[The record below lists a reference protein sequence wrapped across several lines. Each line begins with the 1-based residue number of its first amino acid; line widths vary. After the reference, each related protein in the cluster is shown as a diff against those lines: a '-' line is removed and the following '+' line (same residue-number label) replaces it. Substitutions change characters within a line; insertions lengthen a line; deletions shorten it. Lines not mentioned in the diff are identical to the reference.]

1 MKRPTSGSLVRGARR
16 FFVCGARRFFSLA
29 PIALALA
36 GALHA
41 ANSVRWNSI
50 DLPPAGVTGQTIRFS
65 ANVTNAG
72 PTAWNAAFF
81 LELLDANGTPQN
93 YPSVNGTAPG
103 ASANPTF
110 TLTLPPV
117 AGTFVYRF
125 TAMENG
131 VEYFGGVQTRTLVV
145 TPAPAVALS
154 PLTLSRTSVASG
166 DTALATSTAGV
177 AGETIY
183 HGLEGRPTG
192 GTWQNWRVWNGVG
205 GATQTAPVGPAAP
218 GTYEVRA
225 YAARPNASG
234 FYSNSLTLTVVPS
247 VAVSATQSV
256 DSPAFTLADG
266 TGIRSTALPAGQI
279 TYHGIETRRNGG
291 AWQNW
296 GVWNDLGGL
305 EQTKYRTP
313 TASGTYEVRAYT
325 ARANMASNYSPSSF
339 IAVAAQPGAL
349 APETILQ
356 ESRHVNWEEEQDEF
370 GGTGNYSSTMESHP
384 FVLNDGGLLQIS
396 TSGDTNTNA
405 WLLSSIGGVVAGG
418 SGGGGNFSL
427 TFTAPGPG
435 DYCVWVWRED
445 DTGSGDYDLTVSFT
459 PTEQILP
466 LPGTVLA
473 KPEALPATAAN
484 TGGFTANWNGVPGV
498 ARFRLDVAT
507 DELFSAASILP
518 AWNNVDVSNTLS
530 FIVTGL
536 TSGVSYFYR
545 VRAINTVGLPSP
557 SSEPVAA
564 APLGAPPPPPNL
576 GAATAITTG
585 GFTAHWTAIPGVA
598 GYVID
603 LSQELTFATLVGGWS
618 GAGAGGPTATSKTV
632 TGLAAG
638 TTYYYRV
645 RAFNAIGL
653 GPNSLPRT
661 LITLPASGGPSAS
674 LNPGTGLAVDYFS
687 DLTLSQLM
695 DTGTVSQI
703 DDYDDNGDSEEQSS
717 RRYTGFV
724 RPYHSDPLTFVLNA
738 DDGARLYINHQQLID
753 MWTQGGGQGS
763 ATVSLSAGQLYA
775 LELEFFQNGGERRVQ
790 LQWEGGGQAS
800 EVIPASRLYLPGT
813 LQNLPVIGGLHTAGG
828 TFGVAFSAQLMAS
841 GSPTS
846 YTVTGPLPTGLVFN
860 PTTGAITGTPTQTGT
875 FRLTV
880 QATNALSASTPA
892 PLTLTIAKATPVLTV
907 KNESVENQAFLPI
920 TQAMIPVNAV
930 APAAG
935 LPAPTGTIRYS
946 AYRVIVPQIS
956 HNPLTPATFG
966 AGLRQVDRQLSVTA
980 TYLGDANYLPVT
992 KTVVFENRDTLPP
1005 VFPVDGAGVTPLL
1018 LAPTSASL
1026 RWNAATDASAGVLY
1040 DISVDGGISVYAGA
1054 GGLTAPEAVLKNL
1067 TASTAYQVV
1076 LRARDTLGNP
1086 PGPWSAPLTVTTP
1099 SAPPTASTD
1108 STWRDLNGDGLADEI
1123 IPNEVTPTR
1132 STRFNYFALPE
1143 QDRTLTF
1150 SEWVLDFIYV
1160 PGYSY
1165 SLPGGN
1171 FYTTA
1176 SPTDGYLVGLDSFM
1190 PIWSEEIQTVTLAQ
1204 VMPVFQFVAEPG
1216 YAYSVNRELT
1226 RADGTKLYP
1235 RIFLPTLWEALGSV
1249 AIVHEW
1255 SPGGPWLE
1263 QSYDA
1268 FPHVLVRYG
1277 QPRRHDH
1284 LRRGRRYVGECAL
1297 SLLAQ

>member
-16 FFVCGARRFFSLA
+16 FFVRGARRFFSLA

-41 ANSVRWNSI
+41 ANGVRWNSI

-166 DTALATSTAGV
+166 DAALATSTAGV

-266 TGIRSTALPAGQI
+266 TGIHSTALPAGQI

-349 APETILQ
+349 DTVTILQ
-356 ESRHVNWEEEQDEF
+356 ESRRVNWEEEQDEF

-384 FVLNDGGLLQIS
+384 FFLNAGGLLQIS
-396 TSGDTNTNA
+396 TSGDTNTTA
-405 WLLSSIGGVVAGG
+405 WLLSSIGGGVAGA

-435 DYCVWVWRED
+435 DYWVWVWRED

-473 KPEALPATAAN
+473 KPEALPATVAN

-545 VRAINTVGLPSP
+545 VRAINAVGLPSP

-576 GAATAITTG
+576 GVATAITTG

-618 GAGAGGPTATSKTV
+618 GVGAGGPTATSKTV
-632 TGLAAG
+632 TGLAGG

-661 LITLPASGGPSAS
+661 LTTLPASGGPSAS
-674 LNPGTGLAVDYFS
+674 LNPGS
-687 DLTLSQLM
+687 
-695 DTGTVSQI
+695 
-703 DDYDDNGDSEEQSS
+703 
-717 RRYTGFV
+717 
-724 RPYHSDPLTFVLNA
+724 
-738 DDGARLYINHQQLID
+738 
-753 MWTQGGGQGS
+753 
-763 ATVSLSAGQLYA
+763 
-775 LELEFFQNGGERRVQ
+775 
-790 LQWEGGGQAS
+790 
-800 EVIPASRLYLPGT
+800 
-813 LQNLPVIGGLHTAGG
+813 
-828 TFGVAFSAQLMAS
+828 
-841 GSPTS
+841 
-846 YTVTGPLPTGLVFN
+846 
-860 PTTGAITGTPTQTGT
+860 
-875 FRLTV
+875 
-880 QATNALSASTPA
+880 
-892 PLTLTIAKATPVLTV
+892 
-907 KNESVENQAFLPI
+907 
-920 TQAMIPVNAV
+920 
-930 APAAG
+930 
-935 LPAPTGTIRYS
+935 
-946 AYRVIVPQIS
+946 
-956 HNPLTPATFG
+956 
-966 AGLRQVDRQLSVTA
+966 
-980 TYLGDANYLPVT
+980 
-992 KTVVFENRDTLPP
+992 
-1005 VFPVDGAGVTPLL
+1005 
-1018 LAPTSASL
+1018 
-1026 RWNAATDASAGVLY
+1026 
-1040 DISVDGGISVYAGA
+1040 
-1054 GGLTAPEAVLKNL
+1054 
-1067 TASTAYQVV
+1067 
-1076 LRARDTLGNP
+1076 
-1086 PGPWSAPLTVTTP
+1086 
-1099 SAPPTASTD
+1099 
-1108 STWRDLNGDGLADEI
+1108 
-1123 IPNEVTPTR
+1123 
-1132 STRFNYFALPE
+1132 
-1143 QDRTLTF
+1143 
-1150 SEWVLDFIYV
+1150 
-1160 PGYSY
+1160 
-1165 SLPGGN
+1165 
-1171 FYTTA
+1171 
-1176 SPTDGYLVGLDSFM
+1176 
-1190 PIWSEEIQTVTLAQ
+1190 
-1204 VMPVFQFVAEPG
+1204 
-1216 YAYSVNRELT
+1216 
-1226 RADGTKLYP
+1226 
-1235 RIFLPTLWEALGSV
+1235 
-1249 AIVHEW
+1249 
-1255 SPGGPWLE
+1255 
-1263 QSYDA
+1263 
-1268 FPHVLVRYG
+1268 
-1277 QPRRHDH
+1277 
-1284 LRRGRRYVGECAL
+1284 
-1297 SLLAQ
+1297 